1 MEDLEG
7 DTNIKYGLL
16 DWDNNIVKGTSPKEM
31 GLDKLPFGGMYDEWA
46 KEFACEAQRRT
57 QMIRFG
63 TYSTY
68 NWFNHDVNLY
78 GVKDGHTK
86 LFPIP
91 LEELQANGNL
101 KQNPGY

>member
-1 MEDLEG
+1 
-7 DTNIKYGLL
+7 
-16 DWDNNIVKGTSPKEM
+16 
-31 GLDKLPFGGMYDEWA
+31 MYDEWA

-68 NWFNHDVNLY
+68 NWFNHSVDLY
-78 GVKDGHTK
+78 NVKDGHTK

-91 LEELQANGNL
+91 LEELQTNGYL